1 MGNRIFALCT
11 AILYSRMSDR
21 TLIIDWRDGS
31 YGDVGVNTFNQFFEF
46 AEEASLESLRSSASI
61 YPEVWRENMDTSWG
75 ELRRNLGAKDSV
87 LSIDVSRLDYEQEVI
102 VFGSYT
108 HEINRMRPLF
118 QGQFEYLANLS
129 ISEILQSILRSE
141 LKLNSRISETVQRF
155 KSTEFSPKTLGVH
168 VRNTDMKLPVDKLIE
183 RTKKRVRKTGTDCI
197 FLATDDQEI
206 IQLFEHTFKRVVT
219 VPKWFPPAGERLH
232 QNWQHCPDR
241 IQNGIEALTDLY
253 LLAECSGLI
262 FSSQSSFGYLASLL
276 SQADRHN
283 LQDINQPDFLTKL
296 KAKLKSKIGR

>member
-1 MGNRIFALCT
+1 
-11 AILYSRMSDR
+11 
-21 TLIIDWRDGS
+21 
-31 YGDVGVNTFNQFFEF
+31 
-46 AEEASLESLRSSASI
+46 
-61 YPEVWRENMDTSWG
+61 MDTSWG

-183 RTKKRVRKTGTDCI
+183 R
-197 FLATDDQEI
+197 
-206 IQLFEHTFKRVVT
+206 
-219 VPKWFPPAGERLH
+219 
-232 QNWQHCPDR
+232 
-241 IQNGIEALTDLY
+241 
-253 LLAECSGLI
+253 S
-262 FSSQSSFGYLASLL
+262 
-276 SQADRHN
+276 
-283 LQDINQPDFLTKL
+283 
-296 KAKLKSKIGR
+296 